1 VILSVAPA
9 VSGEEQVAM
18 VVKRPFLLA
27 LIFGVPVALALH
39 PDIYNPD
46 FWWHIRTGDW
56 ILQHHSVPQFD
67 PFTQSGA
74 QRTFIAYS
82 WLFEVVSAKLFARVG
97 LPFLPAA
104 TAILTAAIFLA
115 LFSLLRS
122 FRTELTHVAL
132 LLVCAAW
139 SMHAFLYLRTW
150 LFSLFFFVFVLWI
163 LFRPNSP
170 KKWSF
175 IFIPLLFV
183 IWVNIHVQFTYG
195 LFALGLFFAE
205 GLLVRFTK
213 WQLQPTL
220 PQWTVKDRAVLLT
233 LSTLATLV
241 NPYGYRVYEVVYIY
255 ATQTK
260 ILPMVRETSPLTFH
274 GPLSLLL
281 LIVPV
286 SAVWFL
292 THYRERRPFVL
303 ALFAWVLFAAFHM
316 ARDWMFLTVV
326 TAFVI
331 AATTADQAR
340 DETRIPVGSAFAAA
354 VIVMVVALGL
364 WRIRRINEHHLEA
377 ILRQEL
383 PAGGADFIERNHL
396 TGPLFNSWGW
406 GGYLIWRL
414 PSLPVSIDGR
424 LNVNGQDRMIR
435 NHQTVNAAPDWAN
448 DPELKVARLILI
460 PSGAPLASVF
470 KIHPCFL
477 LAYSDSVSALF
488 TPRDDCWRVQS
499 NAKPGMQD

>member
-1 VILSVAPA
+1 VATA
-9 VSGEEQVAM
+9 
-18 VVKRPFLLA
+18 VKRTFLLT
-27 LIFGVPVALALH
+27 LIFGLPVALALH

-46 FWWHIRTGDW
+46 FWWHLRTGDW
-56 ILQHHSVPQFD
+56 ILQHHALPRFD
-67 PFTQSGA
+67 PFTQEGA

-82 WLFEVVSAKLFARVG
+82 WLFEVVSAKLFPMFG

-122 FRTELTHVAL
+122 FGTESTRITI
-132 LLVCAAW
+132 LLVCAAL
-139 SMHAFLYLRTW
+139 SMHAFFYLRTW
-150 LFSLFFFVFVLWI
+150 LFSLVFFVLELWI

-175 IFIPLLFV
+175 IFLPLIFV
-183 IWVNIHVQFTYG
+183 IWANIHVQFTYG
-195 LFALGLFFAE
+195 LFALVLFFAE

-260 ILPMVRETSPLTFH
+260 ILPMVRETTPLTFH
-274 GPLSLLL
+274 GPLSLLS

-286 SAVWFL
+286 SAVWFV
-292 THYRERRPFVL
+292 TRYRERRPFVL
-303 ALFAWVLFAAFHM
+303 ALLAWVLFAAFHM
-316 ARDWMFLTVV
+316 GRDWMFLIVV

-340 DETRIPVGSAFAAA
+340 DETQIPVCSALAAA
-354 VIVMVVALGL
+354 VIVIVVALGL
-364 WRIRRINEHHLEA
+364 WRIRRINERHLEA
-377 ILRQEL
+377 IMRQEV
-383 PAGGADFIERNHL
+383 PVGAADFIERNHL

-406 GGYLIWRL
+406 GGYLMWRFPRFRC
-414 PSLPVSIDGR
+414 PSMEGCS
-424 LNVNGQDRMIR
+424 
-435 NHQTVNAAPDWAN
+435 
-448 DPELKVARLILI
+448 
-460 PSGAPLASVF
+460 
-470 KIHPCFL
+470 
-477 LAYSDSVSALF
+477 
-488 TPRDDCWRVQS
+488 
-499 NAKPGMQD
+499 